1 MKTYDVVI
9 VGGGFTGLTAAYVLA
24 KNGKSVKLLESE
36 GEPGGLAGTFQ
47 FADHVKVEKF
57 YHHWFNNDLFVP
69 ELVKELGLEGDIT
82 LHATQTGMYF
92 NGRIWKLSSPLD
104 VLRFEAL
111 SLVDRIRLGLLVF
124 QVRKVKDWK
133 KIEHLSVREWLE
145 PLCGSKV
152 YKVVWEP
159 LLKAKFSIYSEEINA
174 VWMWKKLALRGS
186 TRNRKG
192 GEQLAYFKGGFGRL
206 SQVLVN
212 AIEDL
217 GGSVELNQKVV
228 SVKTDGDRIQS
239 LETKDK
245 SIAGVQFIFTPA
257 LPIIA
262 DILEGVVD
270 SASLSKLR
278 RVNYLGNICLVVRLN
293 RSLSSTYWL
302 NVNDPGFPFVGVIEH
317 TNFDSPANYEGL
329 HVVYLSR
336 YVAPEDEVWKL
347 NDEAYFNDAIM
358 HLKKMFPTLEQN
370 WIVDY
375 RIWRAEFAQPIT
387 EKGYSGYVPSQDTP
401 FANAWISTMA
411 QIYPEDRG
419 TNYAI
424 RDGYRIAERVTKI

>member
-1 MKTYDVVI
+1 M
-9 VGGGFTGLTAAYVLA
+9 
-24 KNGKSVKLLESE
+24 
-36 GEPGGLAGTFQ
+36 
-47 FADHVKVEKF
+47 
-57 YHHWFNNDLFVP
+57 
-69 ELVKELGLEGDIT
+69 
-82 LHATQTGMYF
+82 
-92 NGRIWKLSSPLD
+92 
-104 VLRFEAL
+104 
-111 SLVDRIRLGLLVF
+111 
-124 QVRKVKDWK
+124 KDWK

-228 SVKTDGDRIQS
+228 SVKTDGDRVQS

-270 SASLSKLR
+270 SESLSKLR
-278 RVNYLGNICLVVRLN
+278 RVNYLGNICLVLRLN

-336 YVAPEDEVWKL
+336 YVALEDEVL
-347 NDEAYFNDAIM
+347 EA
-358 HLKKMFPTLEQN
+358 K
-370 WIVDY
+370 
-375 RIWRAEFAQPIT
+375 
-387 EKGYSGYVPSQDTP
+387 
-401 FANAWISTMA
+401 
-411 QIYPEDRG
+411 
-419 TNYAI
+419 
-424 RDGYRIAERVTKI
+424 